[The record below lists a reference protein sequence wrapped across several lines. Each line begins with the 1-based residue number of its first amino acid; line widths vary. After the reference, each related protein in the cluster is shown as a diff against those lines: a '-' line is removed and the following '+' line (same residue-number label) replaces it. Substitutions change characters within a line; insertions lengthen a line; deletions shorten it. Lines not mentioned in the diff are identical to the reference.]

1 MCSVN
6 YFAQLLRKERECVKT
21 RDSGFFL
28 LCLLMAKAMFD
39 RESFIQI
46 ELSKNPRTGHSQT
59 VPIVLSWVATLTPPA
74 VPVYP
79 DVLHVST
86 ECMHNPC
93 YIIYQLTLDAF
104 SRLFWLF
111 KTKSIPER
119 NCLFFFPWK
128 LINSILSTIRGRGL
142 PFGQDQ
148 LLPWHSFRD

>member
-1 MCSVN
+1 MFCKLLCTT
-6 YFAQLLRKERECVKT
+6 AQERERVCEDKGLWFV
-21 RDSGFFL
+21 F
-28 LCLLMAKAMFD
+28 LCLLIAKAMSD

-46 ELSKNPRTGHSQT
+46 ELYKNPHTGHSQT

-74 VPVYP
+74 IPVYP
-79 DVLHVST
+79 DVLHVSI
-86 ECMHNPC
+86 ECMYNPC

-104 SRLFWLF
+104 SCLFWLF

-119 NCLFFFPWK
+119 KCLFFFPWK
-128 LINSILSTIRGRGL
+128 LINSILSTIRDRGL